1 MPANRLGEKG
11 SVFKL
16 PEQVDKKCSPSPQ
29 LKNGNKCKLYM
40 ISQTVH
46 IFLGEIHFI
55 IVR

>member
-16 PEQVDKKCSPSPQ
+16 PEQVDKKCGPSPQ